1 MSERTIHID
10 DAHRFEFADGG
21 IRHPVYRDGTGPG
34 VLLLHEL
41 PGMSDACIR
50 LADLVMREGYTV
62 YLPLFFGQPGQ
73 SSGLKGMASV
83 LCLRREFNL
92 FATDR
97 SSPIS
102 AWLLALCRRI
112 KTECGGK
119 GVGAI
124 GMCLTGGIVLS
135 LLVDDTVLAPVLSQ
149 PALPLLL
156 PFPGVSPV
164 DARKR
169 ALGISPDVLA
179 EAVKRS
185 AMAPILGYRFQTDT
199 TCPRERFETLRQ
211 TFGENFHG
219 TEIPT
224 GPENP
229 GNIPNGSHSV
239 LTAAFVD
246 EPGHPTR
253 KALDEVLARFKRQL

>member
-1 MSERTIHID
+1 MPERTIHID
-10 DAHRFEFADGG
+10 DAHRFEFTEGG
-21 IRHPVYRDGTGPG
+21 ISHPVYRDGTGPG

-41 PGMSDACIR
+41 PGMSDRCIH
-50 LADLVMREGYTV
+50 LAELVMRAGYTV
-62 YLPLFFGQPGQ
+62 YLPLLFGRPGQ
-73 SSGLKGMASV
+73 SSGLKGMAAV

-102 AWLLALCRRI
+102 GWLLALCRRI
-112 KTECGGK
+112 KAECGGK

-135 LLVDDTVLAPVLSQ
+135 LLLDDTVLAPVLSQ
-149 PALPLLL
+149 PAMPLLL
-156 PFPGVSPV
+156 KLPGLPPI
-164 DARKR
+164 DERKA
-169 ALGISPDVLA
+169 ALGISPDHLQ

-185 AMAPILGYRFQTDT
+185 AAAPILGYRFATDT
-199 TCPRERFETLRQ
+199 TCPKERFDTLET
-211 TFGENFHG
+211 TFGANFRG
-219 TEIPT
+219 TQIPT

-229 GNIPNGSHSV
+229 GNIPNGAHSV
-239 LTAAFVD
+239 LTEYFVD

-253 KALDEVLARFKRQL
+253 QALDEILAQFGKQL